1 MEKRL
6 TPTGSESRFR
16 DYLRS
21 VGRAIDYIEGSLSQ
35 PLSLDEI
42 AATARMSRYYFSRIF
57 QAMVGEPVFDYVRK
71 RRLAEIAGMLVATT
85 TPIVELA
92 LQWGYESQQSMT
104 KAFRAQYG
112 ITPARYRREGKDRFF
127 FHRPPISREGV
138 AALHDDLRLQP
149 HVFTLP
155 ALTIVGMT
163 RSMPIQ
169 TPEAVEQ
176 TRARFLEN
184 VRHIPAKPQ
193 YRGIFEVTLMRSEQL
208 VGYSPDQT
216 FDGFIGLAVE
226 DDVDVSRH
234 WDVVRYPAGRY
245 LSFCYT
251 GDPSIMGLS
260 NMYRYIFSTGLATRR
275 EPLADRD
282 FFHYYRPG
290 SQTLMVFLPLS
301 AHRCV

>member
-1 MEKRL
+1 
-6 TPTGSESRFR
+6 
-16 DYLRS
+16 
-21 VGRAIDYIEGSLSQ
+21 
-35 PLSLDEI
+35 
-42 AATARMSRYYFSRIF
+42 MSRYYFSRIF

-71 RRLAEIAGMLVATT
+71 RRLAEIAGMLVATR

-112 ITPARYRREGKDRFF
+112 ITPARYRREGRDRFF
-127 FHRPPISREGV
+127 FHRPRISHESV
-138 AALHDDLRLQP
+138 SALHEDLRLQP

-155 ALTIVGMT
+155 ALAMVGMT

-169 TPEAVEQ
+169 TPDAVEQ
-176 TRARFLEN
+176 TRARFLEQ
-184 VRHIPAKPQ
+184 VGYIPATPR
-193 YRGIFEVTLMRSEQL
+193 YRGIFEVTLMRTEQL

-216 FDGFIGLAVE
+216 FDGFIGCAVE
-226 DDVDVSRH
+226 GDVDASRY
-234 WDVVRYPAGRY
+234 WDVMRYPAGRY

-251 GDPSIMGLS
+251 GDPSIMRLS
-260 NMYRYIFSTGLATRR
+260 DMYRYIFSTGLATRR

-290 SQTLMVFLPLS
+290 SQTVMVFLPLAADGCS
-301 AHRCV
+301 